1 MSRIF
6 LSHSSADN
14 RQAVALVQWLSEVR
28 PELATEIF
36 IDVGAETG
44 LRPGQQWQDALRQA
58 SDRCEAVICLLSRN
72 WASSDYCRLE
82 YLLAENLGKQILV
95 ARLEDLGDTDITSK
109 WQRCDLFA
117 EGAHT
122 EIAVAG
128 GAPVRFNSAALDQ
141 LKKGIEGS
149 GIGPEHFGWPPS
161 GDRQRVP
168 YRGWEPFEDIDA
180 GVFFGRDAAIV
191 RGTDEL
197 RAMRNS
203 GVKSLFVVLGPSGSG
218 KSSFLRAGLI
228 PRLQRD
234 DRHFRVLGIMRPE
247 RNPLTGDRGL
257 AAAIDT
263 ARRAL
268 ELSGAPFGEIKH
280 ACLNHP
286 DRVAELLGDVRSA
299 AAKRLADAG
308 HDGAAPSL
316 VLPLDQ
322 AEELFSADASAE
334 AEQFLTV
341 IADLMR
347 RLNTSDVGLIVA
359 ATIRTDRYEVMQSHA
374 ALDRIG
380 TVLFSEL
387 KPMPPGHFSQ
397 VITGPAARASHAGQQ
412 LTIAP
417 DLVNRLLEDATEG
430 ADTLPLLALTLAR
443 LYADYATNG
452 ELTRA
457 EYEAMGGMRRVVQ
470 TAVDEAL
477 SADPEQ
483 RSARLAALR
492 AAFIPWLATINP
504 DNDQPMRRVAQYGDL
519 PEPSR
524 ALIDAFV
531 EKRLLVKD
539 RRGDEVVV
547 EVALE
552 SLLRQ
557 WNDLAGW
564 LREERQNLVAA
575 DDIERAA
582 TAWHTHHDDPDWLLT
597 GTRLADAETLAAEP
611 GYRERLAQQPTRD
624 YLAASRLA
632 ENQKL
637 QEEEERRQEQLHHAE
652 EVACLAQEGQRAAE
666 AHAAD
671 LRRRS
676 RILRAVLAATA
687 IVALVAVVGFVQA
700 NRAQRQATREAR
712 DALAAQLDTEASAA
726 FSRVTAADS
735 DIRALADT
743 LAAQRLRSD
752 PAASRSA
759 FYAATT
765 ALNTTRVIIPM
776 PTTVNTVAVSPD
788 GHTLASAS
796 FNHTIRLWN
805 LTDPAHPTPLG
816 QPLTG
821 HTDAVNSVAF
831 SPDGHTLASASGD
844 DTVRLWNLTDPAHP
858 GPLGQPLRGH
868 TGTVWSVAFSPDGH
882 TLASGSLDD
891 TMRLW
896 NLTDPAHP
904 GPLGQPL
911 TGHTG
916 TVWSVAFSP
925 DGHTLASG
933 SNDHSVRLW
942 NLTDPAHPGPLGQ
955 PLTGHTDAVESVAFS
970 PDGHTLASSGNDTH
984 IRLWDLT
991 DPAHPGPLGHPLFGG
1006 TNAVLSVA
1014 FSPDGHTLASG
1025 GADFTVSLYNL
1036 TDRAHPGLR
1045 ESLRGH
1051 TGAVSS
1057 VAFSPDGHTL
1067 ASGSADSTTRLWNL
1081 DTALPLTGDTEPVF
1095 SVAFSPDG
1103 HTLASGS
1110 KDHSVRLWNLTDP
1123 AHPAP
1128 LGQPLTG
1135 HTDAVSSVAFSP
1147 DGHTLASGSKDH
1159 SVRLWNLT
1167 DPAHPTPLGQPLTG
1181 HTDAV
1186 MSVAFSPDGHT
1197 LASGS
1202 NDHSVR
1208 LWNLTDP
1215 AHPGP
1220 LGQPLTGH
1228 TDTVMSVAFSPD
1240 GHTLASASF
1249 DRSVRLWN
1257 LTDPAHPG
1265 PLGQPLTGHT
1275 GYVFSV
1281 AFSPDGHTLA
1291 SASGDDTVR
1300 LWNLTDPAHPGPLG
1314 QPLRGHSNA
1323 VFSVAFSPDGHTLAS
1338 GSLDDTVRLWNLT
1351 DPAHSGPLG
1360 PPLGGLDPVNSV
1372 AFSPDGHTLA
1382 SGSGDLFQL
1391 FTTVRL
1397 WPTPLDATVANL
1409 CSKLTSNISHQE
1421 WHDWISPTIGYITL
1435 CRNLPVPQN

>member
-1 MSRIF
+1 M
-6 LSHSSADN
+6 
-14 RQAVALVQWLSEVR
+14 
-28 PELATEIF
+28 
-36 IDVGAETG
+36 
-44 LRPGQQWQDALRQA
+44 
-58 SDRCEAVICLLSRN
+58 
-72 WASSDYCRLE
+72 
-82 YLLAENLGKQILV
+82 
-95 ARLEDLGDTDITSK
+95 
-109 WQRCDLFA
+109 
-117 EGAHT
+117 
-122 EIAVAG
+122 
-128 GAPVRFNSAALDQ
+128 
-141 LKKGIEGS
+141 
-149 GIGPEHFGWPPS
+149 
-161 GDRQRVP
+161 
-168 YRGWEPFEDIDA
+168 
-180 GVFFGRDAAIV
+180 
-191 RGTDEL
+191 
-197 RAMRNS
+197 
-203 GVKSLFVVLGPSGSG
+203 
-218 KSSFLRAGLI
+218 
-228 PRLQRD
+228 
-234 DRHFRVLGIMRPE
+234 
-247 RNPLTGDRGL
+247 
-257 AAAIDT
+257 
-263 ARRAL
+263 
-268 ELSGAPFGEIKH
+268 
-280 ACLNHP
+280 
-286 DRVAELLGDVRSA
+286 RSA

-452 ELTRA
+452 ELTLA

-470 TAVDEAL
+470 TAIDEAL

-891 TMRLW
+891 TVRLW

-1228 TDTVMSVAFSPD
+1228 TDTVMSVAFQS
-1240 GHTLASASF
+1240 
-1249 DRSVRLWN
+1249 RR
-1257 LTDPAHPG
+1257 AHPG
-1265 PLGQPLTGHT
+1265 
-1275 GYVFSV
+1275 
-1281 AFSPDGHTLA
+1281 
-1291 SASGDDTVR
+1291 
-1300 LWNLTDPAHPGPLG
+1300 
-1314 QPLRGHSNA
+1314 LRQLRSQRA
-1323 VFSVAFSPDGHTLAS
+1323 VVESH
-1338 GSLDDTVRLWNLT
+1338 R
-1351 DPAHSGPLG
+1351 SGP
-1360 PPLGGLDPVNSV
+1360 PEHRW
-1372 AFSPDGHTLA
+1372 ASP
-1382 SGSGDLFQL
+1382 
-1391 FTTVRL
+1391 
-1397 WPTPLDATVANL
+1397 
-1409 CSKLTSNISHQE
+1409 
-1421 WHDWISPTIGYITL
+1421 
-1435 CRNLPVPQN
+1435 